1 MMNRQKTIADVARLL
16 PDRTQGDIAEIY
28 DLICEVWQSEL
39 CQPEGIISI
48 TNVGR
53 ISIESQQMK
62 AGGTVKQLTTQDRL
76 TRIYGRFKPTKSLR
90 RLYKGKDTDG

>member
-39 CQPEGIISI
+39 SQPDGVISI
-48 TNVGR
+48 TNIGR

-62 AGGTVKQLTTQDRL
+62 VGGTVKHLTTQDRL
-76 TRIYGRFKPTKSLR
+76 TRIYGRFKPTKSLKC
-90 RLYKGKDTDG
+90 LYKRRDTNA